1 MAAADAAGESHPSV
15 QALEERAH
23 AGLVRA
29 FGAGGDVIV
38 AAAPGRCTLV
48 GEHVDYAG
56 GAVLCAAIDL
66 QVAVAMR
73 PAEGVADRVAIDARI
88 TERVP
93 GRLRPEGA
101 GYVLAA
107 AVALRESG
115 AYVPAFEAAT
125 AASLPAG
132 AGLASSAS
140 VICATLVAQLRLASS
155 RLGMAKLVD
164 IAYRAEHDVLGVP
177 SGRLDQHAVVESPED
192 CALLLDC
199 DADDVTPVPWHLRDT
214 VLCVCDTGER
224 HRVAGDGY
232 RRRRAE
238 TEAAMREAGI
248 RSARRFTGELPSG
261 TDVSSR
267 RLRHVVSETRRAL
280 DAAAALSAGDDV
292 ELGRLM
298 SESHR
303 SLRDDHEVSTPLL
316 DAVETA
322 AEAVPGCYGARLV
335 GAGFGGSVVA
345 LVHRRAA
352 PACCGSMRAAAGASS
367 ATWVLSPAPGL
378 AFTAG
383 DVVTRD

>member
-1 MAAADAAGESHPSV
+1 MAAADAPSE
-15 QALEERAH
+15 ALGERAH

-29 FGAGGDVIV
+29 FGARGDVIV

-66 QVAVAMR
+66 QVAVAIR
-73 PAEGVADRVAIDARI
+73 SSDGTADRVTIDGRI
-88 TERVP
+88 AEPVLAP
-93 GRLRPEGA
+93 PRPEGA

-107 AVALRESG
+107 AVALRQSG
-115 AYVPAFEAAT
+115 VHVPAFDAAT

-132 AGLASSAS
+132 AGLASSAA
-140 VICATLVAQLRLASS
+140 VICASLVAQLRLVLS
-155 RLGMAKLVD
+155 RLPISELVD

-177 SGRLDQHAVVESPED
+177 SGRLDQHAVIESPEHG
-192 CALLLDC
+192 ALLLDC
-199 DADDVTPVPWHLRDT
+199 DADEATPVPWNLPGT
-214 VLCVCDTGER
+214 VLSVCDTGER

-232 RRRRAE
+232 RRRRTE

-248 RSARRFTGELPSG
+248 TSARAFTGELPAG
-261 TDVSSR
+261 TDVAAR

-280 DAAAALSAGDDV
+280 DAAAALDAGEMA
-292 ELGRLM
+292 ELGALM
-298 SESHR
+298 SGSHR

-316 DAVETA
+316 DSVVTA
-322 AEAVPGCYGARLV
+322 AETVPGCHGARLV

-345 LVHRRAA
+345 LVDHSAA
-352 PACCGSMRAAAGASS
+352 VACCNAMRAAAGPS
-367 ATWVLSPAPGL
+367 ACAWVLSPAPGL
-378 AFTAG
+378 AVTAG